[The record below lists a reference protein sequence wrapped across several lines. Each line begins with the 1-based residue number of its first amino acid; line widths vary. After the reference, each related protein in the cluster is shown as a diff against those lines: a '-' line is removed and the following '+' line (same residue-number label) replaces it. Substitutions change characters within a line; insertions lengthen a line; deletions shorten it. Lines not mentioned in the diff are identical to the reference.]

1 MPTLRYSFLFIA
13 TALISLSLCAQD
25 DPKPEMVEARELME
39 KLSPNDLAAAWPTAA
54 ELVKL
59 ANRPQAKLHVLKAIE
74 PSFSEPALS
83 TAPAR
88 ALAAA
93 QAILLLSDRPIGND
107 TIEYKA
113 AAALLDLAA
122 NVKLSPDIRRTA
134 AKMPGRFIEL
144 AANAKFTRSIQ
155 NAISSI
161 EDDSVKILLCESI
174 WQLAPSPMIS
184 RTLSGIIVRNEG
196 NREVRY
202 LAALTMYELGIY
214 TTLNKQIVA
223 ELAAEPTTAG
233 DRARLLLKLRSA
245 EKTYRVPDLPA
256 DPAAA
261 PYDLAKNDANDRKLA
276 KIVVPETAPK
286 KPDARFLDMLYS
298 MLQLYP
304 DGELITQDDFRAR
317 IASDLG
323 LVGYGIGADFNVPPP
338 TVGKDGYTIGDGEA
352 MLHEM
357 LYIIYQFYPDRDKL
371 SMQKFYENAALGMTS
386 QLDRFS
392 QFMTMQA
399 MEDLNQ
405 SMKGEY
411 FGIGA
416 YVEMENKRF
425 KIVSPIYGSPAD
437 KAGLK
442 SGDWVTEVDGE
453 KTTEFTISEVVE
465 RLKGPRHTPVKIKF
479 YRRGFEAEKTLTII
493 RDAIT
498 IPSVLDQMLPGGIG
512 YVRLTTFGS
521 NTADDLK
528 KAVSAIQAQKAR
540 GLVLDLRQN
549 GGGLLKGAID
559 VSDIFLPADK
569 LIVYDMGLPNV
580 KPRENYYSSAG
591 HTDIPLVVLVDGGS
605 ASASEITSGCLK
617 AHKRARIIGE
627 KTYGKGTVQR
637 VIPLQTTE
645 KHAGP
650 GRTPAQLKLTISKYY
665 LPDDVC
671 IHETGVMPDLV
682 VKPDQ
687 YKSWQVDEVIKLS
700 SSDILTNYVSDH
712 YAENADLFYS
722 LAMNDGGDWARYPDF
737 DVFYERLGT
746 KLSKDEV
753 RRLVRGAVRRRVQD
767 ELHKRLIADVQ
778 EDRILRRGIADLFE
792 TQGWDINGVEEF
804 RTFET
809 ADADAADAA
818 DKDGADKDDIDIEA
832 FAE

>member
-1 MPTLRYSFLFIA
+1 MPTLRLHSILFVIPFLTLTLIA
-13 TALISLSLCAQD
+13 AD
-25 DPKPEMVEARELME
+25 DPKPEMVAARELME
-39 KLSPNDLAAAWPTAA
+39 RINPDSLSSAWPAAA

-59 ANRPQAKLHVLKAIE
+59 ANHPQAKLHVLKAIE
-74 PSFSEPALS
+74 PHFSEPSLS
-83 TAPAR
+83 ATPVR

-93 QAILLLSDRPIGND
+93 HAILLLADKPVGND

-113 AAALLDLAA
+113 AAALLAIA
-122 NVKLSPDIRRTA
+122 TNVKLPSEIRQTA
-134 AKMPGRFIEL
+134 AKMPGRFPDL
-144 AANAKFTRSIQ
+144 AGNAKFNRDAQS
-155 NAISSI
+155 AISAI
-161 EDDSVKILLCESI
+161 EDDKVKINLCESM
-174 WQLAPSPMIS
+174 WQLAPSSIIS
-184 RTLSGIIVRNEG
+184 RTLSGIVVRNDA
-196 NREVRY
+196 NPEVRY

-223 ELAAEPTTAG
+223 ELAAEPTALG
-233 DRARLLLKLRSA
+233 DRARLLLKLRNT
-245 EKTYRVPDLPA
+245 EKTFRVPNLPVE
-256 DPAAA
+256 PANTERGLVATE
-261 PYDLAKNDANDRKLA
+261 K
-276 KIVVPETAPK
+276 PE
-286 KPDARFLDMLYS
+286 PDARFLDMLFS

-304 DGELITQDDFRAR
+304 DGELITQDEFRAR
-317 IASDLG
+317 IAAELG

-338 TVGKDGYTIGDGEA
+338 PVDKDGYTIGDGEA

-357 LYIIYQFYPDRDKL
+357 LYFIYQFYPDREKL
-371 SMQKFYENAALGMTS
+371 SLQKFYENAALGMTG

-442 SGDWVTEVDGE
+442 SGDWITEVDGE
-453 KTTEFTISEVVE
+453 KTMEFTISEVVE

-479 YRRGFEAEKTLTII
+479 YRRGFDAEKVLTII

-498 IPSVLDQMLPGGIG
+498 IPSVLDQILPGDIG

-528 KAVSAIQAQKAR
+528 KSIESFQAQKAR
-540 GLVLDLRQN
+540 GLVLDLRMN

-559 VSDIFLPADK
+559 VSDLFLPADK

-591 HTDIPLVVLVDGGS
+591 HTDLPVVILVDGGS

-617 AHKRARIIGE
+617 AHQRARLVGE

-645 KHAGP
+645 KYAGA

-671 IHETGVMPDLV
+671 IHETGVMPDV
-682 VKPDQ
+682 IAKPDE
-687 YKSWQVDEVIKLS
+687 YKSWQIDEVIKLS
-700 SSDILTNYVSDH
+700 NTDILTNYVTDH
-712 YAENADLFYS
+712 YAQNADLFNA
-722 LAMNDGGDWARYPDF
+722 LAMNDGGDWSRYPDF
-737 DVFYERLGT
+737 EAFYDRLGT

-753 RRLVRGAVRRRVQD
+753 RRLTRGAVRRRVQD
-767 ELHKRLIADVQ
+767 ELHKRLVADIQ
-778 EDRILRRGIADLFE
+778 EDRVLQRGIADLFQ
-792 TQGWDINGVEEF
+792 TQGWDINGVEEYRLF
-804 RTFET
+804 DT
-809 ADADAADAA
+809 AAADAA
-818 DKDGADKDDIDIEA
+818 VADTADDNAIDLDDYA
-832 FAE
+832 D